1 MKGGESLLREQ
12 NGEPS
17 LVRKILGQEVKD
29 EGLTTAVVTVGPPCA
44 GGLGPEEVSPFR
56 ETEERPEC

>member
-29 EGLTTAVVTVGPPCA
+29 EGLATAPVVTMGPACA
-44 GGLGPEEVSPFR
+44 GGLGPEVSPFR